1 MNLFQKVI
9 FNFQF
14 NLQNFSYKPKK
25 EITEFFTKELEII
38 INEQLEIN
46 KINEKKKYSNLNL
59 NISSSSF
66 FYK

>member
-25 EITEFFTKELEII
+25 EITESFTKELEII

-46 KINEKKKYSNLNL
+46 KINEKKK
-59 NISSSSF
+59 I
-66 FYK
+66 